1 MDPAPSPTTATL
13 FDVAFAN
20 ADRGYIAGAA
30 GTVLVTDDGGATWST
45 VESPTTTDLTDVQVL
60 GPDQA
65 VFTGPNQTVL
75 HYLAAPVPTLIGSFV
90 AAAAPFS
97 VDLSWS
103 VRDEASLSEFRIQ
116 RSDGRATRA
125 FRAIAAAS
133 RSFRDDTVAPDADY
147 EYILVAIDRDGSETY
162 SPPIRV
168 TTSKAELTLFPNA
181 PNPFNPST
189 TIRYMLPSR
198 ERVRVT
204 IYDVSGRLITTL
216 VDRDQAAGSYDVEWK
231 GLDAV
236 GTRVSSGV
244 YLVQIE
250 AGKQSLSRKMVL
262 LK

>member
-1 MDPAPSPTTATL
+1 MKRS
-13 FDVAFAN
+13 
-20 ADRGYIAGAA
+20 
-30 GTVLVTDDGGATWST
+30 
-45 VESPTTTDLTDVQVL
+45 
-60 GPDQA
+60 
-65 VFTGPNQTVL
+65 
-75 HYLAAPVPTLIGSFV
+75 
-90 AAAAPFS
+90 
-97 VDLSWS
+97 
-103 VRDEASLSEFRIQ
+103 SEFRSNAP
-116 RSDGRATRA
+116 RSEANDAVVRG
-125 FRAIAAAS
+125 IAPSS
-133 RSFRDDTVAPDADY
+133 RSFRDDTVEPDATY
-147 EYILVAIDRDGSETY
+147 EYTWSPWSRRQRDVLAADPRHDVES
-162 SPPIRV
+162 RV
-168 TTSKAELTLFPNA
+168 TLFPNA